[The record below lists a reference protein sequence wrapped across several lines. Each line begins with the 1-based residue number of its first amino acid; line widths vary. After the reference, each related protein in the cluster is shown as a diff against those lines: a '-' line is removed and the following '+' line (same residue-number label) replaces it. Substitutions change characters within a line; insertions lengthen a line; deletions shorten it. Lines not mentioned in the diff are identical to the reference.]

1 MLLLLIKWTEFCAVG
16 VGIYYTG
23 LCVAFVTVLKGVRYG
38 QRELEDKSLQRKSE
52 GGGNIREVLTDPH
65 LNLISL
71 WPVTFCQI
79 SKHEMNS
86 IILFSVIT
94 LYI

>member
-1 MLLLLIKWTEFCAVG
+1 MAREGQKIKACRGRVKEGQDTWSPDWSTLEP
-16 VGIYYTG
+16 GIF
-23 LCVAFVTVLKGVRYG
+23 VAC
-38 QRELEDKSLQRKSE
+38 D
-52 GGGNIREVLTDPH
+52 
-65 LNLISL
+65 
-71 WPVTFCQI
+71 FCQI